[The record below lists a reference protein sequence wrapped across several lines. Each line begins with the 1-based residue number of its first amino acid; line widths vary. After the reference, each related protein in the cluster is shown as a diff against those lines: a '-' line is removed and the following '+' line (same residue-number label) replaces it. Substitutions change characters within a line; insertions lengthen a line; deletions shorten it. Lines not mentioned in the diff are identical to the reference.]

1 MDDSLS
7 CSLNEWV
14 VRVDGR
20 DCTNT
25 LVRDGCVCVCVG
37 GECVGSEWVCK
48 GEG

>member
-20 DCTNT
+20 DGTNT
-25 LVRDGCVCVCVG
+25 LVRDGCVCVWVVSVWGVG
-37 GECVGSEWVCK
+37 GCVRGRDR
-48 GEG
+48 